1 MLEKTKKVRHKQLR
15 MRVLNIV
22 VASIYIQRFER
33 TLTPREKVTSMRN
46 GNKVVFGSVNQQHRA
61 RYSVNFCRIAKSID
75 GFLCGYK
82 LCFRSNADDTGERAL
97 QNYTTDNFIGSQLDR
112 RP

>member
-1 MLEKTKKVRHKQLR
+1 MFEETCKVRHQQLR
-15 MRVLNIV
+15 MSLLDVV
-22 VASIYIQRFER
+22 VASIHVQGFEWA
-33 TLTPREKVTSMRN
+33 LTPRKKVTSMRN